1 MYKSPI
7 DIIMSE
13 IKFDIAK
20 QQEEN
25 IVKAVQE
32 YGIDID
38 YDELI
43 KALNYDRNQ
52 YNKGYEDGYK
62 DGAIKNKE
70 KAISKLKEIPSH
82 YDDGN
87 IRYGIEIAINVLE
100 NLPDEFEE
108 EKRCVI

>member
-62 DGAIKNKE
+62 DGVIKNKE
-70 KAISKLKEIPSH
+70 KAINKLKEIPSH

-100 NLPDEFEE
+100 NLPDEFKEGS
-108 EKRCVI
+108 K